1 MTQIE
6 AVLKNARPMKYLIV
20 KNLNAIL
27 VTAIFQDVKDV
38 RILFVDSVN

>member
-6 AVLKNARPMKYLIV
+6 AVLKNVNLMKYLIV

-27 VTAIFQDVKDV
+27 VTAIFQDAKDV
-38 RILFVDSVN
+38 RILFVNSVN

>member
-6 AVLKNARPMKYLIV
+6 AVLKNVNLMKYLIV